1 MPAATAAAANFTTY
15 NFTTEAHGHLTPF
28 FAALQASCITADQM
42 AQGPFLPPLTNEK
55 LLPWWRAR
63 MAEARAGQRV
73 IVLLLPDLLGP
84 TAQKPQGADFRGI
97 AMMSLSPSETGTA
110 RCHIDCLLVDRK
122 YRRQGGAKALVQA
135 LEYEAGKRGRTLLVS
150 EGRACCCCCC
160 CCCYGCYGWA
170 NARTWPW
177 EHTVGRHRGRHA
189 GRGRLQE
196 IRLHRGGQGA
206 AVQPRRVQ
214 PADGPDLFLQR
225 PLAIAL
231 FRLGA

>member
-1 MPAATAAAANFTTY
+1 MIRQHGCMCYLQPGQAHRSDQPSKRATAAAANFTTY

-135 LEYEAGKRGRTLLVS
+135 LEYEAGKRGRTLLLVDTEADTLAEAAFKKFGYTEVGKVPRYNRAVS
-150 EGRACCCCCC
+150 
-160 CCCYGCYGWA
+160 
-170 NARTWPW
+170 NLRTAQ
-177 EHTVGRHRGRHA
+177 TFFYK
-189 GRGRLQE
+189 
-196 IRLHRGGQGA
+196 
-206 AVQPRRVQ
+206 
-214 PADGPDLFLQR
+214 DLL
-225 PLAIAL
+225 P
-231 FRLGA
+231 